1 MGRLEKLMGP
11 RLAVFTKNRS
21 NPAYAAARLG
31 ADRVARRFG
40 GSVEHYVP
48 DIPDDV
54 AQQIALIDLAIA
66 NGADAVVLVPVHE
79 TEVNAAIARLHA
91 ARIPIFTFV
100 TPITAGQPLTF
111 VGSDDASLG
120 KAIARRLLEGLGGTG
135 RIVIVE
141 GTPASATSRHRM
153 HGFKAALAEFP
164 SIEVAGSI
172 VGHYQRDAA
181 RTAFR
186 QFMSARRVPDGVLCA
201 NDVMALG
208 VLDELIASGADVPP
222 PLVVGVN
229 AIPEAIDAIGA
240 GRMLAT
246 ADFNAMG
253 MCALATEAAF
263 QHLRGKKVPAH
274 IELPVS
280 IVDRANASLWALPYE
295 ERSLPVWE
303 EPRT

>member
-1 MGRLEKLMGP
+1 MLMAP
-11 RLAVFTKNRS
+11 RVAVFTKNRT

-31 ADRVARRFG
+31 AERVARRFG
-40 GSVEHYVP
+40 GSVEHHVP
-48 DIPDDV
+48 ETPDDV
-54 AQQIALIDLAIA
+54 AQQIALIDLAISK
-66 NGADAVVLVPVHE
+66 GADAVVLVPVHE
-79 TEVNAAIARLHA
+79 TEVNAAIGRLHA
-91 ARIPIFTFV
+91 AGIPIFTFV

-120 KAIARRLLEGLGGTG
+120 KAIARRLLEGLGGNG

-153 HGFKAALAEFP
+153 TGFMAALAEFA

-172 VGHYQRDAA
+172 VGYYQRDAA
-181 RTAFR
+181 RAAFR
-186 QFMSARRVPDGVLCA
+186 TFMPTGRVPDGVLCA

-208 VLDELIASGADVPP
+208 VIDELASSGIDVPP
-222 PLVVGVN
+222 PLIVGVN
-229 AIPEAIDAIGA
+229 AIPEAIDAVVA

-253 MCALATEAAF
+253 MCATATEAAF
-263 QHLRGKKVPAH
+263 RHLRGEKVPERV
-274 IELPVS
+274 ELPVS

-295 ERSLPVWE
+295 ERPLPTWE
-303 EPRT
+303 HVASPD